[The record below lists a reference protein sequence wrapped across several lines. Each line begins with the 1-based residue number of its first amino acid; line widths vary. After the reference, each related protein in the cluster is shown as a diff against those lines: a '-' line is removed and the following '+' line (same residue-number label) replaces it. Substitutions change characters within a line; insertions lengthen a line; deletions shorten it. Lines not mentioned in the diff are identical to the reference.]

1 MNDEPQAQQPPLI
14 INAQYIKDLSFE
26 VPNAP
31 EIYREQT
38 ASPDIPIGLD
48 VGYRQLAPNT
58 FEVTLHMRIESK
70 YGEKTGFILEVA
82 YGCVASINV
91 PQEHVHPVLLIECP
105 RMMFPFIRNIVSDLT
120 RDGGFPPL
128 MLTPVDFLALY
139 QQRMQEQQAAQAQAQ
154 TLAQTQPGS
163 DATN

>member
-1 MNDEPQAQQPPLI
+1 MTEETQAQQPPLI

-38 ASPDIPIGLD
+38 SSPDIPIGLD
-48 VGYRQLAPNT
+48 VGFRQLAPNT
-58 FEVTLHMRIESK
+58 FEVTLHLRVEAK
-70 YGEKTGFILEVA
+70 YGDKVGFIIEIA

-91 PQEHVHPVLLIECP
+91 PQEHVHPILLIECP
-105 RMMFPFIRNIVSDLT
+105 RMMFPFVRNIVCDLT

-139 QQRMQEQQAAQAQAQ
+139 QQRMQEQAAAQ
-154 TLAQTQPGS
+154 QTQPGS
-163 DATN
+163 DAAN